1 MSTPSPHEQLEIL
14 TAPAVDLH
22 VREELLQKLAQSAA
36 TGRPLRV
43 KLGLDPTSPDLHL
56 GHTVVLQ
63 EMRRFQDLGHQGVLV
78 VGDFTA
84 RIGDPTGRHL
94 ARPPLSAEAI
104 AANARTY
111 QAQALLVL
119 DPART
124 ELRFNSEWLARL
136 GADGLLTL
144 LSSYSLARMMERDDF
159 RRRWEEGR
167 PLSLHELA
175 YPLLQAQD
183 SVALEADVE
192 LGGTDQLFNLLVGR
206 QLMRERGMT
215 PQVVLTTPILE
226 GLDARLVE
234 GRLTGEKMSKSLGNY
249 VGVTEGPEEMF
260 GKLMSI
266 SDDLMWRYYALLSR
280 KTPAELAALQAAVAA
295 GAAHPRQAKVD
306 LAREIVSRFHS
317 EGEAAAAA
325 AEFHRVFAQGA
336 LPREIPTFEA
346 PGPTAPLFAALVL
359 AKLCPSNSDSRR
371 KIRAKAVDVDQ
382 TRCDDEKA
390 VLAEGRHLL
399 RVGRR
404 YAYVIVGRQS

>member
-206 QLMRERGMT
+206 TLMRERGME
-215 PQVVLTTPILE
+215 PQVVMTTPILE
-226 GLDARLVE
+226 GLDARLVD
-234 GRLTGEKMSKSLGNY
+234 GKLVGEKMSKSLGNY
-249 VGVTEGPEEMF
+249 VGVTEPPKELF
-260 GKLMSI
+260 GKLMSV
-266 SDDLMWRYYALLSR
+266 SDELMWRYYQLLSSR
-280 KTPAELAALQAAVAA
+280 SAAEVAALR
-295 GAAHPRQAKVD
+295 GGHPKQAKVA
-306 LAREIVSRFHS
+306 LAKELVARFHS
-317 EGEAAAAA
+317 PAAAEEAA
-325 AEFHRVFAQGA
+325 AEFERVFARGA
-336 LPREIPTFEA
+336 APEGLELVRLPPTQASLVE
-346 PGPTAPLFAALVL
+346 ALVG
-359 AKLCPSNSDSRR
+359 AKLCASKSEARR
-371 KIRAKAVDVDQ
+371 KIAEGAVDVDQ
-382 TRCDDEKA
+382 ERCQDAARALPPGE
-390 VLAEGRHLL
+390 HLL
-399 RVGRR
+399 RLGRR
-404 YAYVIVGRQS
+404 YARVAVG